1 MPVSSLA
8 LMAQRAA
15 IRTLPRIEDVGDT
28 PYELLE
34 PILRRIDN
42 PDHLLKIETNSPHIA
57 DKSAPLWQAFII
69 RDIPDGKKKMLFP
82 KNPRSW
88 HKVYRKLRK
97 EEEAKKKSAEDTL
110 QKTLL
115 GLKEEKGSTMF
126 VNKVIARPAKQAMF
140 VDGVLNTRGNQ
151 HATGVSS
158 SARPLQAIK
167 RSVVARAQQQKPHM
181 QIFAKTGIP
190 SGKTQILVAP
200 KSMLPD
206 YNNEVTAAAK
216 RAAEAIKRIAEP
228 KTEIR
233 QVFAPKGKKS
243 ATDTAL
249 DAARLQQMREREQRL
264 RNLTQPGRKTM
275 AEASSARVPTTTHTS
290 THAVTRAIPTVDSTP
305 SKRDILTAK
314 ALSRPIPRYPVALPS
329 PASTAADSPGTQ
341 YQLDRQQLPPSPPT
355 TASSPGMSQG
365 TGGRSLS
372 PAVLSPRAGI
382 QPKRKRQVDIF
393 MPVKKGRV

>member
-42 PDHLLKIETNSPHIA
+42 PDHLLKIEANSPHIA
-57 DKSAPLWQAFII
+57 DRSAPLWQAFII
-69 RDIPDGKKKMLFP
+69 RDIPDGKRKMLYP

-88 HKVYRKLRK
+88 HKVYRKLRR
-97 EEEAKKKSAEDTL
+97 EEEAKKKSAEDAL
-110 QKTLL
+110 QRTLL
-115 GLKEEKGSTMF
+115 GLQEEKGSTMF

-140 VDGVLNTRGNQ
+140 VDGVLNTRGHQ
-151 HATGVSS
+151 HAAGVSS

-181 QIFAKTGIP
+181 QTFAKTGIA

-200 KSMLPD
+200 KSMRPD

-233 QVFAPKGKKS
+233 KVFAPTGKRS

-264 RNLTQPGRKTM
+264 RDLTQSGRKTV
-275 AEASSARVPTTTHTS
+275 AETSSARAPSSTHTS
-290 THAVTRAIPTVDSTP
+290 IHTVTMPLPAVEASPP
-305 SKRDILTAK
+305 KRNILPAK
-314 ALSRPIPRYPVALPS
+314 LSARPLPHYPVPLPS
-329 PASTAADSPGTQ
+329 PASTAADNPGLQ
-341 YQLDRQQLPPSPPT
+341 YQSDHLQLPPSPPT

-372 PAVLSPRAGI
+372 PAVLSPRAGM
-382 QPKRKRQVDIF
+382 QPKRRRQVDIF

>member
-57 DKSAPLWQAFII
+57 DKSAPLWQAFIT
-69 RDIPDGKKKMLFP
+69 RDIPDGKKKMLYP

-97 EEEAKKKSAEDTL
+97 EEEAKKQSAEDAL
-110 QKTLL
+110 KRTLL

-140 VDGVLNTRGNQ
+140 VDGVLNTRGQQ
-151 HATGVSS
+151 HAAGVSS

-181 QIFAKTGIP
+181 QTFAKIGVP

-200 KSMLPD
+200 KSMRPD

-216 RAAEAIKRIAEP
+216 RAAEAIKKIAEP

-233 QVFAPKGKKS
+233 KVFAPIGKRS

-264 RNLTQPGRKTM
+264 RNLTQPGRKTV
-275 AEASSARVPTTTHTS
+275 AEVSTGRAPISTHTS
-290 THAVTRAIPTVDSTP
+290 THSLTRSPP
-305 SKRDILTAK
+305 SVEASPPKRDILPAK
-314 ALSRPIPRYPVALPS
+314 PSARPLPRYPVALPS
-329 PASTAADSPGTQ
+329 PASTAADSPGLQ
-341 YQLDRQQLPPSPPT
+341 YQSDHLQLPPSPPT
-355 TASSPGMSQG
+355 TASSPGLSLG
-365 TGGRSLS
+365 IGGRRMS
-372 PAVLSPRAGI
+372 PAVVSPKTGT

>member
-15 IRTLPRIEDVGDT
+15 TRTLSRIEDVGDT
-28 PYELLE
+28 PYDLLE

-69 RDIPDGKKKMLFP
+69 RDIPDGKKKMLYP

-88 HKVYRKLRK
+88 HKVYRKLRR
-97 EEEAKKKSAEDTL
+97 EEEAKKKSAEDALQRTL
-110 QKTLL
+110 M

-140 VDGVLNTRGNQ
+140 VDGVLNKRGHQ

-181 QIFAKTGIP
+181 QTFAKTGIP
-190 SGKTQILVAP
+190 TGKTQILVVP
-200 KSMLPD
+200 KSMRPD

-233 QVFAPKGKKS
+233 KVFAPMGKKS

-264 RNLTQPGRKTM
+264 RNLTQAGRKTV
-275 AEASSARVPTTTHTS
+275 AEASNARIPTSTHTS
-290 THAVTRAIPTVDSTP
+290 THTVARPAASVESSP
-305 SKRDILTAK
+305 PRRDILPSKPPA
-314 ALSRPIPRYPVALPS
+314 RPLPRYPVALPS
-329 PASTAADSPGTQ
+329 PASTADSPGLQ
-341 YQLDRQQLPPSPPT
+341 YQSDHLQLPPSPAT

-372 PAVLSPRAGI
+372 PAVVSPRAGM

>member
-69 RDIPDGKKKMLFP
+69 RDIPDGKTKMLYP

-97 EEEAKKKSAEDTL
+97 EEEAKKQSAEDAL
-110 QKTLL
+110 KRTLL

-140 VDGVLNTRGNQ
+140 VDGVLNTRGQQ
-151 HATGVSS
+151 HAAGVST

-181 QIFAKTGIP
+181 QTFAKIGVP

-200 KSMLPD
+200 KSMRPD

-216 RAAEAIKRIAEP
+216 RAAEAIKKIAEP

-233 QVFAPKGKKS
+233 KVFAPMGKRS

-264 RNLTQPGRKTM
+264 RNLTQPGRKTV
-275 AEASSARVPTTTHTS
+275 AESSAARTPTSTHTS
-290 THAVTRAIPTVDSTP
+290 THSVARASPSVESSTP
-305 SKRDILTAK
+305 KRDILLAK
-314 ALSRPIPRYPVALPS
+314 PPPRPLPRYPIALPS
-329 PASTAADSPGTQ
+329 PASTAADSPGAQ
-341 YQLDRQQLPPSPPT
+341 YQSDHLQLPPSPPT
-355 TASSPGMSQG
+355 TASSPGLSLG
-365 TGGRSLS
+365 IGGRSMS
-372 PAVLSPRAGI
+372 PAVVSPKTGT